1 MRISDWSSDGCSSDL
16 PPRPP
21 LPRVA
26 AGGGGGGWREE
37 GASVILGGPVIL
49 DGPIILLD
57 RHPRPGPA
65 IRTAP
70 LDPAGQRM
78 EYPLD
83 VSATLNADPTA
94 IRPAT
99 RGMIERL
106 IAVEHTSTKSTIGI
120 SHHEMSAT
128 NRHIV

>member
-1 MRISDWSSDGCSSDL
+1 MRSSDWSSDVCSADL
-16 PPRPP
+16 LPGLAGGASRAPPRPP

-26 AGGGGGGWREE
+26 AGGGGGGWREA

-65 IRTAP
+65 LRTAP
-70 LDPAGQRM
+70 LDPAGQSL

-83 VSATLNADPTA
+83 VSATLNADS
-94 IRPAT
+94 
-99 RGMIERL
+99 
-106 IAVEHTSTKSTIGI
+106 TSI
-120 SHHEMSAT
+120 
-128 NRHIV
+128 RHIGRASCRGRVCPYE

>member
-26 AGGGGGGWREE
+26 GGGGGGGWREA

-70 LDPAGQRM
+70 LDPAGQSL
-78 EYPLD
+78 EYPLA

-94 IRPAT
+94 IRPA
-99 RGMIERL
+99 RSE
-106 IAVEHTSTKSTIGI
+106 EHTYDLQSLMRI
-120 SHHEMSAT
+120 SYA
-128 NRHIV
+128 VFCL

>member
-1 MRISDWSSDGCSSDL
+1 MRSSDWSSDVCSADL
-16 PPRPP
+16 LPGLAGGASRAPPRPP

-26 AGGGGGGWREE
+26 AGGGGGGWREA

-70 LDPAGQRM
+70 LDPAGQSL

-94 IRPAT
+94 IRS
-99 RGMIERL
+99 E
-106 IAVEHTSTKSTIGI
+106 EHTSELQSLMRI
-120 SHHEMSAT
+120 SYA
-128 NRHIV
+128 VFCL

>member
-1 MRISDWSSDGCSSDL
+1 MRISDWSSDVCSSD
-16 PPRPP
+16 
-21 LPRVA
+21 
-26 AGGGGGGWREE
+26 
-37 GASVILGGPVIL
+37 
-49 DGPIILLD
+49 LD

-70 LDPAGQRM
+70 LDPAGQSL

-99 RGMIERL
+99 RAMIERL
-106 IAVEHTSTKSTIGI
+106 IAFDTTSRNSNPELIHYVSDYLTDLGVAAGRVHARSEASRLGEECGDTGKSRG
-120 SHHEMSAT
+120 
-128 NRHIV
+128 

>member
-1 MRISDWSSDGCSSDL
+1 MRRRPPRSTRTDTLFPYTTLFRSPGLAGGASRA

-26 AGGGGGGWREE
+26 AGGGGGGWREA

-70 LDPAGQRM
+70 LDPAGQSL

-83 VSATLNADPTA
+83 VSATLNAD
-94 IRPAT
+94 R
-99 RGMIERL
+99 
-106 IAVEHTSTKSTIGI
+106 KS
-120 SHHEMSAT
+120 
-128 NRHIV
+128 VV